1 MNCLNPFQLRV
12 CEELDCRDNFFRCY
26 LVKEIHYLA

>member
-12 CEELDCRDNFFRCY
+12 SEEIDCGGNSFRHY
-26 LVKEIHYLA
+26 FLKEIHYLA